1 MMTKE
6 EFEQLLEID
15 TETENIEF
23 KESAININNGSDS
36 ICAYATGI
44 SNAGG
49 GMLILGVTN
58 KKPREVKNISKYKD
72 INSLKKTIYDT
83 LGRNDVI
90 VEQFEYEGKRVLIFY
105 CDARPR
111 GQVLDCQGVYYIR
124 IGESLEKMKPADI
137 FRIMQ
142 EGQDVDFSADIA
154 EGATIQDLDT
164 NAIARLRQEYQRK
177 FPNTDASIAD
187 LKFLRNILLING
199 ATQITKAAIILLGTS
214 EAIEKYTPNAEI
226 VFEYRKSPK
235 DIQFVERKSFKQG
248 YFGCVDEIEQLIQKH
263 NYPVQY
269 AVGAFRQ
276 SIPQFDQDVIR
287 EGLNNA
293 VIHRDYT
300 RSGSV
305 FINQNEE
312 GIVFESP
319 GGFIDGITPDNVIDR
334 REWRNRRLAESAEK
348 GGLVERSGQ
357 GADII
362 FSNTIQQGKG
372 FPTYT
377 RSTDY
382 NVILDIPGVVQDK
395 EFFRFF
401 QSLSSDIKR
410 QLDVHDYIRLEKI
423 RQGVVME
430 LSSEDEHRFISL
442 GLIEKTGK
450 RKGRKYILSHGMYR
464 AQNDAGEY
472 TRLKGLAREKSKQLI
487 ISHIERN
494 GKGTIAEFMQVF
506 PELTRDSISRML
518 KDLKDEN
525 IITSVGENRRN
536 AYWILQNKKIQKH

>member
-1 MMTKE
+1 MTNQ
-6 EFEQLLEID
+6 EFEQLIERD
-15 TETENIEF
+15 SENENIEF
-23 KESAININNGSDS
+23 KESAPNINVGDHS

-49 GMLILGVTN
+49 GILVLGVTN
-58 KKPREVKNISKYKD
+58 KKPRKVKNISKYPD
-72 INSLKKTIYDT
+72 LNNLKKTIYDT
-83 LGRNDVI
+83 LKRNDVTI
-90 VEQFEYEGKRVLIFY
+90 EEFYYNNKRVLVLY
-105 CDARPR
+105 CTPRAR
-111 GQVLDCQGVYYIR
+111 GQALDCQGTFYLRV
-124 IGESLEKMKPADI
+124 GESLEKMKMHEI
-137 FRIMQ
+137 LKISQ
-142 EGQDVDFSADIA
+142 EGQDIDFSSEIA
-154 EGATIQDLDT
+154 EGATFQDLDK
-164 NAIARLRQEYQRK
+164 NAIARLRQAYQRK
-177 FPNTDASIAD
+177 FPNTDTNIAD

-199 ATQITKAAIILLGTS
+199 ATQITKAAIILLGTP
-214 EAIEKYTPNAEI
+214 EAVEKYTPNAEI

-263 NYPVQY
+263 NYSVQY

-305 FINQNEE
+305 FINQNED
-312 GIVFESP
+312 GIFFESP

-357 GADII
+357 GADLI
-362 FSNTIQQGKG
+362 FSITIEQGKG
-372 FPTYT
+372 FPTYS

-401 QSLSSDIKR
+401 QSFPSDTKK

-423 RQGVVME
+423 RQGVAME
-430 LSSEDEHRFISL
+430 LSSEDEHRFISH

-450 RKGRKYILSHGMYR
+450 RKGRKYILSHRIYQ

-494 GKGTIAEFMQVF
+494 GRGTIAEFMQVF
-506 PELTRDSISRML
+506 PELSRDAVRRML
-518 KDLKDEN
+518 RDLKEENLIEVKGESKRTSYWILNQKDLKK
-525 IITSVGENRRN
+525 T
-536 AYWILQNKKIQKH
+536 

>member
-1 MMTKE
+1 MTRE

-15 TETENIEF
+15 AETENIEF
-23 KESAININNGSDS
+23 KESALNINNGDHS

-58 KKPREVKNISKYKD
+58 KKPREVKNISKYPD
-72 INSLKKTIYDT
+72 INNLKKTIYDT

-90 VEQFEYEGKRVLIFY
+90 TEQFKYEGKRVLIFH
-105 CDARPR
+105 CAPRPR

-124 IGESLEKMKPADI
+124 VGESLEKMKPADI

-142 EGQDVDFSADIA
+142 EGQDVDFSAEIA
-154 EGATIQDLDT
+154 EGATFQDLDT
-164 NAIARLRQEYQRK
+164 KAIARLRHEYQRK
-177 FPNTDASIAD
+177 NPTMDTNIAD

-214 EAIEKYTPNAEI
+214 EAVEKYTPNAEI
-226 VFEYRKSPK
+226 VFEYRKSSK
-235 DIQFVERKSFKQG
+235 DIQFAERKSFKQG

-305 FINQNEE
+305 FINQNED

-357 GADII
+357 GADLI
-362 FSNTIQQGKG
+362 FSITIEQGKG
-372 FPTYT
+372 FPTYS

-382 NVILDIPGVVQDK
+382 NVILDIPGIVQDK

-401 QSLSSDIKR
+401 QSLDSDIKK

-423 RQGVVME
+423 RQGVAME
-430 LSSEDEHRFISL
+430 LSTEDEHRFISL

-450 RKGRKYILSHGMYR
+450 RNGRKYILSHGMYQ

-506 PELTRDSISRML
+506 PELSRDAIRRML
-518 KDLKDEN
+518 RDLKKEN
-525 IITSVGENRRN
+525 LIEVKGGSKRTS
-536 AYWILQNKKIQKH
+536 YWVLTEKT